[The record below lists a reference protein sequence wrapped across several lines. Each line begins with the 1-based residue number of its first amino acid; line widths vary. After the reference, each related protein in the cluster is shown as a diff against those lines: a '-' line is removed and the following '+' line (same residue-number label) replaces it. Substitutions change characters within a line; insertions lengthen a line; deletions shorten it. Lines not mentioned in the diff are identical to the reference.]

1 MNKPELEKFQTVPLT
16 LRWSVFALSVL
27 VIAGCVTTSHDK
39 GDSTARSLERAA
51 AEVQGQ
57 SRALD
62 LTMNSL
68 NDLVNNPGA
77 DLKPQYATFSR
88 SLDQL
93 EASAKRNA
101 AAQTNVSRNASAYFK
116 AWETQLDSVNYE
128 VIRNQG
134 QARRAEVKKTFE
146 EVNQQFH
153 EAQSALMP
161 LMDYLEDIRK
171 SLGADLT
178 VGGLQSVKGF
188 LSNAQENAAKVQT
201 ALGKVSTQ
209 LASAETSFSSVLQTA
224 KADGTNAPAATAS
237 PKSSE
242 AKKQ

>member
-1 MNKPELEKFQTVPLT
+1 MNKPELKKSPSALLT
-16 LRWSVFALSVL
+16 LLSSILGLTVL
-27 VIAGCVTTSHDK
+27 FLAGCQTTSHDK
-39 GDSTARSLERAA
+39 GDTTARSLDHAA
-51 AEVQGQ
+51 LEVQAQ
-57 SRALD
+57 SHALD

-68 NDLVNNPGA
+68 NDLVNNPA
-77 DLKPQYATFSR
+77 PDLKPQYATFSR
-88 SLDQL
+88 NLDQL

-101 AAQTNVSRNASAYFK
+101 AAQTNVNRNASAYFK

-134 QARRAEVKKTFE
+134 QARRAEVKKSFE

-153 EAQSALMP
+153 EAQSALTP
-161 LMDYLEDIRK
+161 LIDYLEDIRK
-171 SLGADLT
+171 SLAVDLT

-209 LASAETSFSSVLQTA
+209 LASVRENFASVLQTA
-224 KADGTNAPAATAS
+224 KAEGTNAPPSAPAQQ
-237 PKSSE
+237 PSE
-242 AKKQ
+242 AKK